1 MDIVFKCPHCQT
13 ELEVDESASGHTIT
27 CPACSKDLVIPAP
40 SAATAKPPSTPPPP
54 PAPSASSP
62 EGGPKS
68 AMETARAMKF
78 VVPVTD
84 GPVQTLIKKSLPPL
98 EAQNREPGKK
108 LMQVK
113 TIRHSDCREIG
124 HDNFDLTVTE
134 FLNRI
139 GEESIVS
146 ITPVYYSY
154 IELGTQKLLTDFG
167 VMIIYKG

>member
-13 ELEVDESASGHTIT
+13 ELEVDDSASGHTIT
-27 CPACSKDLVIPAP
+27 CPACGKDLVIPAP
-40 SAATAKPPSTPPPP
+40 SAATAKPPPP
-54 PAPSASSP
+54 PAPSGPAA

-78 VVPVTD
+78 VVPVTE
-84 GPVQTLIKKSLPPL
+84 GPVQTLIKKALPPL
-98 EAQNREPGKK
+98 EAQAREPGRK
-108 LMQVK
+108 MIRVK

-124 HDNFDLTVTE
+124 HDNFDLVVTE
-134 FLNRI
+134 FLNKI
-139 GEESIVS
+139 GEESLVS

-167 VMIIYKG
+167 VMIIYKD